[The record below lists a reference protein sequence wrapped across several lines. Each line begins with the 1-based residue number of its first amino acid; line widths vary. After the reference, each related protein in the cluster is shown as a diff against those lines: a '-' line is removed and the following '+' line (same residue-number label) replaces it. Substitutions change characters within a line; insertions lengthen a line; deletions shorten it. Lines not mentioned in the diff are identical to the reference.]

1 MYVFE
6 ILSDGMEGDEG
17 HFGFRVLS
25 MGDVDMWDLDVDC
38 VNVDCSSANMGPHL
52 LRHLVYCI
60 YKMALGMSNQLV
72 EISKRVAFYFRIA

>member
-1 MYVFE
+1 MCTMYVCE
-6 ILSDGMEGDEG
+6 IVSDGMEGDGG
-17 HFGFRVLS
+17 HFGFCVLS
-25 MGDVDMWDLDVDC
+25 MGDLDVDC